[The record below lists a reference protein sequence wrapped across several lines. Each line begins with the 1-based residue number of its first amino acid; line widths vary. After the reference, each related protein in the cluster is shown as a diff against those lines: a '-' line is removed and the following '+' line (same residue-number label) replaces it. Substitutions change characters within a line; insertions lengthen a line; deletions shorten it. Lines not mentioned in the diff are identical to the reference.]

1 MCHEL
6 QRDGEQCGLPH
17 DGLGGHRDEPGGH
30 HDERGV
36 HQCDVE
42 QLHSECREEPHDEC
56 RERQH
61 GVEMSAHHGG
71 HRCDVVHHDEYHVE

>member
-1 MCHEL
+1 MEQRHVCHEQ
-6 QRDGEQCGLPH
+6 QRDVEQCGLPR
-17 DGLGGHRDEPGGH
+17 DGLGGHRDEHP
-30 HDERGV
+30 
-36 HQCDVE
+36 CNVE